1 MTAEIRYQVGTRA
14 QASRTAHR
22 VAMPVR
28 VTHACPLSE
37 PSVSTTINRHHPC
50 HVVESRRRRN
60 VSRAS
65 LTIGC
70 TALLSA
76 GFLGCATPSTPS
88 SSARNDSQIPQQ
100 DSERYVTLGQQL
112 VNEGRHAEAAQ
123 VFQQA
128 AFLSQQAVA
137 AEHER
142 AMQAVLSEQNTLQAE
157 RRQLAQ
163 KTLAM
168 RQAVEA
174 ERRGDTRR
182 ALTFWQK
189 AGAIDP
195 QDRQVQ
201 KAIASLQPRP
211 KSRSRPMT
219 RRARDADNEVSTQ
232 PVVAE
237 YRVSVG
243 DLLEVFVWQQ
253 PDLTRDVVVRPDG
266 RLSFPLVGD
275 VEAAGTTL
283 TQLDA
288 ALTERLKIY
297 IRYPDVSLSIKRF
310 GGTKTI
316 VMGEVGRPGIY
327 IPSGEG
333 RVLDVIAM
341 AGGLLPKAESTSVM
355 IVRGGLASPQVIKVD
370 LQRILSYGDLKQNI
384 PLQPDD
390 IVYVPKTAIANV
402 FQFLEQF
409 YPALDELL
417 VSQQIATNFGVR
429 ETSGGITR

>member
-1 MTAEIRYQVGTRA
+1 M
-14 QASRTAHR
+14 
-22 VAMPVR
+22 
-28 VTHACPLSE
+28 
-37 PSVSTTINRHHPC
+37 
-50 HVVESRRRRN
+50 
-60 VSRAS
+60 SRAC
-65 LTIGC
+65 LTVGC
-70 TALLSA
+70 ATLLSA

-88 SSARNDSQIPQQ
+88 PSARHETQNLQQ
-100 DSERYVTLGQQL
+100 DAERYTTLGQQL
-112 VNEGRHAEAAQ
+112 VKEGRHAEAAQ
-123 VFQQA
+123 VFEQA

-142 AMQAVLSEQNTLQAE
+142 ALQAVMSEQNTLQAE
-157 RRQLAQ
+157 RRRLAQ
-163 KTLAM
+163 KTMVM

-195 QDRQVQ
+195 QDRQIQ
-201 KAIASLQPRP
+201 KAIASLQSRLKP
-211 KSRSRPMT
+211 RSRAMT
-219 RRARDADNEVSTQ
+219 RRARATDNEVSTQ

-253 PDLTRDVVVRPDG
+253 PELTRDVVVRPDG
-266 RLSFPLVGD
+266 RLSFPLIGD

-288 ALTERLKIY
+288 ALTERLKTY

-316 VMGEVGRPGIY
+316 VMGEVGRPGVY

-341 AGGLLPKAESTSVM
+341 AGGLGPKAQSTSVM
-355 IVRGGLASPQVIKVD
+355 VVRGGLASPQVIKVD
-370 LQRILSYGDLKQNI
+370 LQRVLSYGDLKQNI

-390 IVYVPKTAIANV
+390 IIYVPRTAIANV

-409 YPALDELL
+409 YPVIDELL